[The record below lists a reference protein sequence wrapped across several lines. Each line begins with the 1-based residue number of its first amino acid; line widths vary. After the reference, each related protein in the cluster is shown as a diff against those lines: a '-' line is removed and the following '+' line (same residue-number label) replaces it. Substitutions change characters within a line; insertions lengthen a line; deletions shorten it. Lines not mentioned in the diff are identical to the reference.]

1 MSIVLSMVAVAIVI
15 GIMVSMATEIA
26 KVDEKDTLDKAVVE
40 RAAKLTAVL
49 SQLDELD
56 RKAGN

>member
-15 GIMVSMATEIA
+15 GIMVSMAKEIA
-26 KVDEKDTLDKAVVE
+26 KVDEKDTLSGAVVE
-40 RAAKLTAVL
+40 QAAKLSKVMA
-49 SQLDELD
+49 QLDELN

>member
-1 MSIVLSMVAVAIVI
+1 MSIVLSMVAVAGVI

-40 RAAKLTAVL
+40 RAAKLNAVL

>member
-15 GIMVSMATEIA
+15 GIMVSMVKEIA
-26 KVDEKDTLDKAVVE
+26 KVDEKDTLSEAVVE
-40 RAAKLTAVL
+40 QAAKLSKVMA
-49 SQLDELD
+49 QLDELD